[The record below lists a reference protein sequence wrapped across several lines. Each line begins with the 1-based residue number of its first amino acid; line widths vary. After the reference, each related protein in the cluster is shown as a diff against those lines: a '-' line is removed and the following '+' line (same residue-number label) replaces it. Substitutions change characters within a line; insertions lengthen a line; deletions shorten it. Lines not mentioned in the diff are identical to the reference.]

1 MRFLR
6 NLVSITIGLVC
17 GGLTVFLIA
26 SSGRG
31 FFAEYEDV
39 PNITEPLAFA
49 SFIET
54 LPVGAFIV
62 LLFAHSTG
70 SLLAVFV
77 ATSLS
82 GHTRPTPAIAIGVL
96 MLAGGI
102 RNLILIPHPVWY
114 QISEAIIY
122 LPAVFF
128 GYILSLKVSQMITS
142 RQSHNL

>member
-6 NLVSITIGLVC
+6 NLISIVTGLVS
-17 GGLTVFLIA
+17 GGLAVFFVA

-31 FFAEYEDV
+31 FFLEYQDV
-39 PNITEPLAFA
+39 PNITEPLAL
-49 SFIET
+49 FIEA

-70 SLLAVFV
+70 SLLAAFV

-82 GHTRPTPAIAIGVL
+82 GHTRPTPAIAVGVL

-122 LPAVFF
+122 LPAVFV
-128 GYILSLKVSQMITS
+128 GYILSLKVTQMITS

>member
-17 GGLTVFLIA
+17 GGLTAFLIA

-31 FFAEYEDV
+31 FFAEYQDV

-62 LLFAHSTG
+62 LLFAHGTG
-70 SLLAVFV
+70 SLLAAFV

-82 GHTRPTPAIAIGVL
+82 GHARPTPAIAIGVL

-122 LPAVFF
+122 LPAVFL

>member
-6 NLVSITIGLVC
+6 NLISIGIGLVC
-17 GGLTVFLIA
+17 GGLATFFVA

-31 FFAEYEDV
+31 FFPEYQDV

-70 SLLAVFV
+70 SLLAAFV

-82 GHTRPTPAIAIGVL
+82 GHTQPTPAIAVGVL

-122 LPAVFF
+122 LPAVFV
-128 GYILSLKVSQMITS
+128 GYTLSVKVTQMITS

>member
-1 MRFLR
+1 MRFVR
-6 NLVSITIGLVC
+6 NLISIAIGLVC
-17 GGLTVFLIA
+17 GGIATFFVA

-31 FFAEYEDV
+31 FFPEYQDV

-70 SLLAVFV
+70 SLLAAFV

-96 MLAGGI
+96 MLAGGV
-102 RNLILIPHPVWY
+102 RNLMLIPHPVWY

-122 LPAVFF
+122 LPAVFV
-128 GYILSLKVSQMITS
+128 GYILSLKVTQMITS

>member
-6 NLVSITIGLVC
+6 NLISIGIGLVC
-17 GGLTVFLIA
+17 GGLATFFVA
-26 SSGRG
+26 SSGRD
-31 FFAEYEDV
+31 FFPEYQDV

-70 SLLAVFV
+70 SLLAAFV

-82 GHTRPTPAIAIGVL
+82 GHTQPTPAIAVGVL

-122 LPAVFF
+122 LPAVFV
-128 GYILSLKVSQMITS
+128 GYILSVKVTQMITS

>member
-1 MRFLR
+1 MRFFR
-6 NLVSITIGLVC
+6 NLISITIGLAC
-17 GGLTVFLIA
+17 GGLTAFLIA

-31 FFAEYEDV
+31 FFSEYQDV

-54 LPVGAFIV
+54 LPTGAFIV
-62 LLFAHSTG
+62 LLFSHSVG
-70 SLLAVFV
+70 SLLAAFV

-82 GHTRPTPAIAIGVL
+82 GHTRPTPALVIGVL

-102 RNLILIPHPVWY
+102 RNLILIPHPVWC

-122 LPAVFF
+122 LPAVFL
-128 GYILSLKVSQMITS
+128 GYILSLNVRQMITAP
-142 RQSHNL
+142 QSHNL

>member
-6 NLVSITIGLVC
+6 NLISIGIGLVC
-17 GGLTVFLIA
+17 GGLATFFVA

-31 FFAEYEDV
+31 FFPEYQDV

-70 SLLAVFV
+70 SLLAAFV

-82 GHTRPTPAIAIGVL
+82 GHTQTTPAIAVGVL

-122 LPAVFF
+122 LPAVFV
-128 GYILSLKVSQMITS
+128 GYILSVKVTQMITS

>member
-6 NLVSITIGLVC
+6 NLISIGIGLVC
-17 GGLTVFLIA
+17 GGLATFFVA

-31 FFAEYEDV
+31 FFPEYQDV

-70 SLLAVFV
+70 SLLAAFV

-82 GHTRPTPAIAIGVL
+82 GHTQPTPAIAVGVL

-122 LPAVFF
+122 LPAVFV
-128 GYILSLKVSQMITS
+128 GYILSVKVTQMITS